1 MHCATHRRFGSDFT
15 QSTHIDDVIQSFI
28 DLRHTINLRA
38 TWTGWLWI
46 GLLFVFK
53 QLGSLKV
60 TVRGRRVFSVL
71 KITGPILLCII
82 AIVSTKLAELYLSP
96 GCSYYDPI
104 KNIANVYVPTA
115 VALPSSWN
123 LSYTPV
129 TTTDFLGH
137 LRTCV
142 PSAARPVG

>member
-1 MHCATHRRFGSDFT
+1 MIRGYNPFT
-15 QSTHIDDVIQSFI
+15 F
-28 DLRHTINLRA
+28 
-38 TWTGWLWI
+38 
-46 GLLFVFK
+46 FK
-53 QLGSLKV
+53 IS
-60 TVRGRRVFSVL
+60 
-71 KITGPILLCII
+71 GPILLCII

-104 KNIANVYVPTA
+104 KNIANVYVPSA
-115 VALPSSWN
+115 VPLPSSWN

-142 PSAARPVG
+142 CPAPRFAAAALLTSRPLAGTRRRQTRRAACRCRRRSPPPPTCPTR